1 MENLEFGLAIT
12 LYGMGLVFTLLTL
25 LWGLLALVGRL
36 DRAAVQEGAGGDAS
50 HRSSVDAGGAPLV
63 RFKVADAIDLEP
75 EVIAAITIAVV
86 AHTSAR
92 RRQAAPAMRSAK
104 PGSQLW
110 ASRWLAAGRTRQTRG
125 YVPPKR

>member
-1 MENLEFGLAIT
+1 MENLGFGLGIT
-12 LYGMGLVFTLLTL
+12 LDGMGLVVALLTL
-25 LWGLLALVGRL
+25 LWGVLALVGKL
-36 DRAAVQEGAGGDAS
+36 DRVPEEEPVEGAPP
-50 HRSSVDAGGAPLV
+50 APAV

-75 EVIAAITIAVV
+75 EVIAAIGIAVL

-104 PGSQLW
+104 PGSQLY

>member
-1 MENLEFGLAIT
+1 MENLAFGLQIT
-12 LYGMGLVFTLLTL
+12 LYGMGLVFALLGL
-25 LWGLLALVGRL
+25 LWGFLALVGRL
-36 DRAAVQEGAGGDAS
+36 DRTQEEAPAA
-50 HRSSVDAGGAPLV
+50 GAPPAPPV
-63 RFKVADAIDLEP
+63 RFIVADAFDLEP
-75 EVIAAITIAVV
+75 EVVAAITIAVL

-92 RRQAAPAMRSAK
+92 RRQAAPLMRKAP